1 MRVVVTSRA
10 ASVVSIVKKQR
21 SGPLTMTIGT
31 GCCDST
37 APFLFENHLVEPEA
51 ELVGEV
57 NGVPVYAPG
66 WLARSYRPDEE
77 LVIEVV
83 EDPSGESFSVESE
96 MGLRFVLLHPK
107 QGVVS
112 SVCGLDATGA
122 GGVDAPGVGWGV
134 DATRQEKLVRDQ
146 GEAKEL
152 PLDGLQADFSP
163 AGDEPER
170 EAPHPPR
177 TPPLPSLHLPP
188 DLAERFSN
196 LQGKSS
202 SS

>member
-134 DATRQEKLVRDQ
+134 DAPRQEKLVRDQ

-177 TPPLPSLHLPP
+177 TPPLPSLRLPP

>member
-122 GGVDAPGVGWGV
+122 GGVDAP
-134 DATRQEKLVRDQ
+134 RQEKLVRDQ

-177 TPPLPSLHLPP
+177 TPPLPSLRLPP